1 MYQRVYYQQLRWDD
15 AATRV
20 VIKNE
25 ISNIFI
31 FKNEKKNKKKVP
43 TKFNRLKKCIRC
55 VYFVTLTIA
64 SPGKKEKNTNSCCF
78 IFIFFLK
85 DKIKKIKFNNFLFL
99 SFSL

>member
-31 FKNEKKNKKKVP
+31 FKNEKKKQKKSA
-43 TKFNRLKKCIRC
+43 NQ
-55 VYFVTLTIA
+55 
-64 SPGKKEKNTNSCCF
+64 N
-78 IFIFFLK
+78 
-85 DKIKKIKFNNFLFL
+85 
-99 SFSL
+99 